1 MCISKE
7 GLKNFQGEREGQ
19 DKAGGGCVSMYN
31 KTVLSQFVAGDLK
44 VFLRML
50 VGWWVKCILERLA
63 EYRVLVHAMK

>member
-1 MCISKE
+1 
-7 GLKNFQGEREGQ
+7 
-19 DKAGGGCVSMYN
+19 MYN